1 MFFMWFGHNRDFDDF
16 KLWCSVHDN
25 RPLDVA
31 TVKAI
36 SSEITSKSKIRVT
49 VFENGYDD
57 SNPEGS
63 KL

>member
-1 MFFMWFGHNRDFDDF
+1 MTLKFDA
-16 KLWCSVHDN
+16 
-25 RPLDVA
+25 RY
-31 TVKAI
+31 TTIVKAI